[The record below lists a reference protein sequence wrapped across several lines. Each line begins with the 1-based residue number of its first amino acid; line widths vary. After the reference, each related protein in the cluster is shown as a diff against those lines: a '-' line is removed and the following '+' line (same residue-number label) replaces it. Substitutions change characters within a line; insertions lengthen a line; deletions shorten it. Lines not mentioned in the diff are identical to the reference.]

1 MKYISGCCRRIATE
15 KAVGPHIPWA
25 TLPAFGRVD
34 DAVREMDRHINQCE
48 PCQAFL
54 ASLKQAVAEKLV
66 LRAL

>member
-1 MKYISGCCRRIATE
+1 
-15 KAVGPHIPWA
+15 
-25 TLPAFGRVD
+25 VD